1 MAATAAGLMSRRSLG
16 WRRMRLGVGVAAGAA
31 FLAMLL
37 LDTQGVLQLAWM
49 AVLGRLGVW
58 PQRLFVGVVV
68 VAAGRLVVAEIRRR
82 RPRKARS
89 PAGQRHPAQAG
100 APAKAARKGTFK
112 SDSKGRRPAAPGMAA
127 GPGRAPARPSR
138 A

>member
-1 MAATAAGLMSRRSLG
+1 
-16 WRRMRLGVGVAAGAA
+16 MRLGVGVAAGAA

-82 RPRKARS
+82 RPRNDILRRLA
-89 PAGQRHPAQAG
+89 
-100 APAKAARKGTFK
+100 
-112 SDSKGRRPAAPGMAA
+112 RRPRPRARGRSNPIRRDADPLHRGWRQDRAVRR
-127 GPGRAPARPSR
+127 PGRPGPEPGHWQRPQRSESGLASGR
-138 A
+138 QWR